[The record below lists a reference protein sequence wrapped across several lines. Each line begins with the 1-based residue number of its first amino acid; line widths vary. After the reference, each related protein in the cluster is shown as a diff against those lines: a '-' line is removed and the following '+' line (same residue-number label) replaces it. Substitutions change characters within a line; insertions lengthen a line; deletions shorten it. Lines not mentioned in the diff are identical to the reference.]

1 VPIVLRPIHPQLFVN
16 NLALINSIVG
26 SLQYLKN
33 AYIIQSGRACQ
44 LLIQPKELIKMTNK
58 ENKLDD
64 E

>member
-1 VPIVLRPIHPQLFVN
+1 VN

-44 LLIQPKELIKMTNK
+44 LLIQPEELIKMTNK